1 MAEIIER
8 AGTVEVVRRHGV
20 GRLLDRVATLFT
32 MLGGLT
38 FCALI
43 AMGISLRQKKVLEL
57 SS

>member
-8 AGTVEVVRRHGV
+8 EGTAEVVSRRGV

-38 FCALI
+38 L
-43 AMGISLRQKKVLEL
+43 
-57 SS
+57 